1 MTVNISYFAGAGWQ
15 FFTDDG
21 IPLSGGLLFTY
32 AAGTTTPA
40 TTYTTSAGTIA
51 NSNPIV
57 LNSAGRLDNEI
68 WLTQP
73 NLYKFELKT
82 STNVLIGTYDD
93 IPGIITADA
102 IFADLA
108 NTTDVTKGDALIGFR
123 QSNTAGALT
132 GAVGKTVHQKLQ
144 DVVSVKDFGA
154 TGDGTTDDTAAIQL
168 AVTAAA
174 NKALYF
180 PDGTYLNATAP
191 AGIGQVYCFGSPNVA
206 FNGYAPIVTSSAP
219 PLLALDF
226 TANTAALANTVG
238 QASKV
243 LTTVRASGKYV
254 EWNDGV
260 WRYVGNNVLPWSDK
274 GVLIEEA
281 RENHVMSNRNLTI
294 TYNLLL
300 NSVSGSYIDGETVTA
315 TGGGSGI
322 FRQLTTPSAYYV
334 ADATGTFTGTLT
346 GGTSGATG
354 TIGTVAPFWTATDIT
369 AYFDQV
375 GIDNSPNSATSLL
388 ATADNATIFTTAD
401 VGPVPVLTDR
411 VTSAFVR
418 RISGAGDVEMT
429 DDGGSTWTTITL
441 TKQWTRFVLPY
452 QNIASPQV
460 GFRLTI
466 SGDSIAVDF
475 VQNED
480 GRFAT
485 SPIYCLTSVQT
496 RAADSCFMNWT
507 NYTNLLGLRQLVI
520 DTSFTPN
527 QVESSGT
534 VYDITDN
541 SNADSIRLG
550 FDSSTLEVKSAG
562 TTTAVGTFDAYPLA
576 SAGFVVAAGVTSR
589 HLGSFDML
597 NRLVSV
603 SLDGSDSTEG
613 NVLFPTTVTSW
624 PNVGFLTRINIGSK
638 LDLSQRFNGYIKNVN
653 LYSGS
658 KTPAQLET
666 SSAI

>member
-21 IPLSGGLLFTY
+21 IPLSGGLLYTY

-57 LNSAGRLDNEI
+57 LNSAGRLSNEI

-93 IPGIITADA
+93 IPGLITAEA

-144 DVVSVKDFGA
+144 DIVSVKDFGA
-154 TGDGTTDDTAAIQL
+154 IGNGSADDTAAIQL
-168 AVTAAA
+168 AVTAAV

-180 PDGTYLNATAP
+180 PDGIYSNATAP
-191 AGIGQVYCFGSPNVA
+191 SGIGQVYCFGSPNVA
-206 FNGYAPIVTSSAP
+206 FSGYAPIVTSSAP
-219 PLLALDF
+219 PLLTLDF
-226 TANTAALANTVG
+226 TSNTAALANTVS

-254 EWNDGV
+254 EWDDGV

-281 RENHVMSNRNLTI
+281 RENHIMSNRNLTI
-294 TYNLLL
+294 NYNLTLTG
-300 NSVSGSYIDGETVTA
+300 VSGNYIDGEALTA
-315 TGGGSGI
+315 SGGGAGI
-322 FRQLTTPSAYYV
+322 FRQLTTTTAYYV
-334 ADATGTFTGTLT
+334 ADATGTFSGTLT
-346 GGTSGATG
+346 GGTSGTTA
-354 TIGTVAPFWTATDIT
+354 TIGAAAPFWTATNIT
-369 AYFDQV
+369 TSFDQV
-375 GIDNSPNSATSLL
+375 GIDNSFNSATSLT
-388 ATADNATIFTTAD
+388 ATANNATILTTAD

-418 RISGAGDVEMT
+418 RISGAGNVQIT
-429 DDGGSTWTTITL
+429 GDGGSTWTTITL

-460 GFRLTI
+460 GFRLVT

-496 RAADSCFMNWT
+496 RAADTCFMNWAG
-507 NYTNLLGLRQLVI
+507 YTNLLGLRQLVI

-527 QVESSGT
+527 QVTSSGT

-541 SNADSIRLG
+541 SSNNSIQSG
-550 FDSSTLEVKSAG
+550 FDSSTLEVRCAG
-562 TTTAVGTFDAYPLA
+562 TTTAASTFNVYPLA
-576 SAGFVVAAGVTSR
+576 AAGFVVAAGVTSR

-597 NRLVSV
+597 NGLVSV
-603 SLDGSDSTEG
+603 SLNGSDSTEG
-613 NVLFPTTVTSW
+613 NVAFPTSVTSW
-624 PNVGFLTRINIGSK
+624 PNVGFLNRINIGSK

>member
-15 FFTDDG
+15 FFTNDG

-144 DVVSVKDFGA
+144 DIVSVKDFGA
-154 TGDGTTDDTAAIQL
+154 TGDGTTNDTAAIQL

-180 PDGTYLNATAP
+180 PDGTYVNATAP
-191 AGIGQVYCFGSPNVA
+191 SGIGQVYCFGSPNVA
-206 FNGYAPIVTSSAP
+206 FSGYAPIVTSSVP

-226 TANTAALANTVG
+226 TSNTVALANTVG

-260 WRYVGNNVLPWSDK
+260 WRFVGNNVLPWSDK

-294 TYNLLL
+294 TYNLTL
-300 NSVSGSYIDGETVTA
+300 SGVIGNYIDGETVTA
-315 TGGGSGI
+315 TGGGSGT
-322 FRQLTTPSAYYV
+322 FRQLTTTSEYYV
-334 ADATGTFTGTLT
+334 ANATGTFTGTLT
-346 GGTSGATG
+346 GGTSGASA
-354 TIGTVAPFWTATDIT
+354 IIDVVNPFWTATDIT
-369 AYFDQV
+369 ASFDQV

-388 ATADNATIFTTAD
+388 ATADNATIITTVV
-401 VGPVPVLTDR
+401 VGPALTDR

-418 RISGAGDVEMT
+418 RISGAGDVEIT
-429 DDGGSTWTTITL
+429 GDGGSTWTTITL

-460 GFRLTI
+460 GFRLAI

-485 SPIYCLTSVQT
+485 SPIYCLTNAQT
-496 RAADSCFMNWT
+496 RAADSCFMDWT
-507 NYTNLLGLRQLVI
+507 NYVNLLGLRQLVI

-527 QVESSGT
+527 QVSSSGAI
-534 VYDITDN
+534 YDITDN
-541 SNADSIRLG
+541 TSIDSIRLG

-562 TTTAVGTFDAYPLA
+562 TTTNVSTFNIYPLA
-576 SAGFVVAAGVTSR
+576 SEGFVVAAGVTSR
-589 HLGSFDML
+589 HLSSFDML
-597 NRLVSV
+597 NLLASV
-603 SLDGSDSTEG
+603 SLNGSDATQG
-613 NVLFPTTVTSW
+613 NVAFPTSVTVW
-624 PNVGFLTRINIGSK
+624 PNVGFLKRINIGSR